1 MRGFVGLCSY
11 FRKFIENFS
20 ILAKPLY
27 DLLRKNAAFNFE
39 TRELE
44 AFEALKEKLVEAPI
58 LSIYDPRDETE
69 LHTDASTLGFGAIL
83 MQKKADMKM
92 YPIFYFSK
100 RTSETESRYHSFEL
114 ETLAIVY
121 ALRRFRVY
129 LHGIKFKIV
138 GLQFPNFDNKQKGD
152 KPADCKV
159 GFRTAK
165 F

>member
-1 MRGFVGLCSY
+1 MSNFPLPKNAHDVRGFVGLCSY

-44 AFEALKEKLVEAPI
+44 AFEALKAKLVEAPI

-92 YPIFYFSK
+92 HPIFYFSK
-100 RTSETESRYHSFEL
+100 RTSETESR
-114 ETLAIVY
+114 
-121 ALRRFRVY
+121 
-129 LHGIKFKIV
+129 
-138 GLQFPNFDNKQKGD
+138 
-152 KPADCKV
+152 
-159 GFRTAK
+159 
-165 F
+165 